1 MVAESKESYVVS
13 ASVYSIALIM
23 MRDIK
28 LPVADQGIRLCCSP
42 YIFGKDIFK

>member
-1 MVAESKESYVVS
+1 MVAESKESSVVS

-28 LPVADQGIRLCCSP
+28 LPVAEAYGCVVVHIYL
-42 YIFGKDIFK
+42 GKTF